1 VIARNH
7 NLQLQIHIFF
17 TAYGLTA
24 SQKQL
29 SCSQIHQAIKSQF
42 TTRWQSVSKQ
52 EWRTGSRESRTH
64 TRPTKETDR
73 QSFMSTRVL
82 IVEDEPAQR
91 RILEEMVKRFGFE
104 VFSADS
110 GYKGIEA
117 LGSASGATIALVILD
132 LMMPGMDGLEFLERM
147 QAKRPDVPVIIQT
160 SQGSIETVIKA
171 MRAGAD
177 DFVVKPVSPER
188 LRISIQN
195 LLKVNALTEEV
206 KRLNKKVSG
215 ALTFDDLI
223 ASSQGMANVMR
234 LGRRGAQSNI
244 PILIEGESGV
254 GKEMIARA
262 IQGESERV
270 GQSFITVN
278 CGAIPENLVESILFG
293 HEKGSFTGAS
303 NKHLGKFQ
311 EADGGTLFLDE
322 VAELPLDMQVK
333 LLRAI
338 QEGEIDP
345 VGSRKPVKVNVR
357 LISATNRNM
366 IEMVKAGQ
374 FREDLYYRLNVFP
387 VMVPPL
393 RDRKEDVEAL
403 VNHFVIRISAEEGRK
418 VRGIA
423 ADALQ
428 MLKGYTWPGNV
439 RQLENTVFRAIVLC
453 ETDELRIEDFPQIAA
468 LVEGYSVTIPPAP
481 TLQPKPAAVAA
492 TKGQVTDGT
501 AIGIPVV
508 TDGGHIRTLEE
519 VEADMIRL
527 ALHRYRGQMSEVAR
541 KLGIGRSTLYRK
553 MRDLGLE
560 EQAS

>member
-1 VIARNH
+1 M
-7 NLQLQIHIFF
+7 
-17 TAYGLTA
+17 T
-24 SQKQL
+24 
-29 SCSQIHQAIKSQF
+29 SC
-42 TTRWQSVSKQ
+42 
-52 EWRTGSRESRTH
+52 
-64 TRPTKETDR
+64 
-73 QSFMSTRVL
+73 VL

-91 RILEEMVKRFGFE
+91 RILEEMVKRFGFGTLT
-104 VFSADS
+104 AMD
-110 GYKGIEA
+110 GIQGLEI
-117 LGSASGATIALVILD
+117 LGRPAGAGVELVILD
-132 LMMPGMDGLEFLERM
+132 LMMPGMDGLEFLEKM
-147 QAKRPDVPVIIQT
+147 QAIRGDLPVIVQT

-188 LRISIQN
+188 LRVSIQN

-206 KRLNKKVSG
+206 KRLNKKVGGSLG
-215 ALTFDDLI
+215 FDDLI
-223 ASSQGMANVMR
+223 AASPAMANVMR

-262 IQGESERV
+262 IQGESDRAGRPFV
-270 GQSFITVN
+270 AVN

-293 HEKGSFTGAS
+293 HEKGAFTGAAS
-303 NKHLGKFQ
+303 KHIGKFQ

-345 VGSRKPVKVNVR
+345 VGSRRPVKVSIR

-387 VMVPPL
+387 IMVPPL
-393 RDRKEDVEAL
+393 RDRRDDIPAL
-403 VNHFVIRISAEEGRK
+403 ADHFITRLAAEEGRK
-418 VRGIA
+418 VRGITA
-423 ADALQ
+423 QAVRMLQ
-428 MLKGYTWPGNV
+428 GYTWPGNV
-439 RQLENTVFRAIVLC
+439 RQLENTIFRAIVLC
-453 ETDELRIEDFPQIAA
+453 ETDVLDIADFPQIAS
-468 LVEGYSVTIPPAP
+468 LVEGFEVQIPPAP
-481 TLQPKPAAVAA
+481 ALPQKPLPTIVGSRGGTQVSDGVAL
-492 TKGQVTDGT
+492 
-501 AIGIPVV
+501 GIPVV
-508 TDGGHIRTLEE
+508 TEGGHVRKLED

-527 ALHRYRGQMSEVAR
+527 ALGRYRGQMSEVAR